1 MFVLQ
6 NICHPTLDDNHWLS
20 NVESTQWLLHIKV
33 GSLIFNIVRS
43 CHSIVS
49 VRTTAYIYFI
59 EYDLLADSKLPADS
73 IIILMDI
80 C

>member
-1 MFVLQ
+1 MFLLQ

-33 GSLIFNIVRS
+33 GSLIFNLVRS
-43 CHSIVS
+43 CHFIVS
-49 VRTTAYIYFI
+49 VGTTAYIYFI
-59 EYDLLADSKLPADS
+59 KYDLLADSKLPADS